1 MTRLVFDPWIP
12 WALWLPLALAAA
24 ALWCAYVVVS
34 RRRLVG
40 PRRSPILAMMAI
52 AVVIPL
58 LMLLNPVWVRE
69 LPPPAGKPLLTLLVD
84 RSLSMA
90 TSDGAQNQPRLT
102 VARRLAEAID
112 KDLQTRFDVEIKSFS
127 ETPAPTST
135 AALRDLTAS
144 GDLTDVASAVT
155 SSLADR
161 PRGQVVWVLSDGI
174 HNAGGGAGRLRQAA
188 EQARSMAVPIYA
200 TTIGGPAGARDL
212 EVSLPMPQEMAFV
225 GQQVLVHVTV
235 NQRGQIS
242 DRAQVRLLLDGEV
255 VDERQ
260 VGLTRDTA
268 TETTFR
274 VQQPKTGLFR
284 YEVVVAGVPGEVTEL
299 NNRTS
304 LVLRVIDEPV
314 RVLLLEGKPYWDTKF
329 LVRTLA
335 LDPSIELHSVVRM
348 TADRYMVRKMTRPE
362 TKSGDAGAAAGGA
375 DPKVPDAA
383 KADET
388 KADAG
393 TAPPTVKQADD
404 AQRPIGVRE
413 DAWEIARGEQ
423 HWLDD
428 PQQLAKFQVVIL
440 GRNAE
445 AFVTDEA
452 LVQLKKWLRQGDGSL
467 VCFRG
472 PPTSQIGDRLGELLP
487 VRWSQQNE
495 SRFQVQFTT
504 TGQALRWFSLTESD
518 NALSQLPSLARTAL
532 PERPKPLAVVL
543 ASAAAGSASA
553 DGQPTP
559 AITFQPYGGGRVVVV
574 EGAGMWRWA
583 ILPPGEQD
591 HDQLYG
597 ELWRSMMRWL
607 VANVGLLP
615 TQRVSLRSDKT
626 SFSGLE
632 SATATLLVRDAR
644 DFGQTPQIRL
654 QSANGEPVLVRA
666 IPSGEDLHQFR
677 LDFGKLPEGRYT
689 ARVEGARSD
698 EVAAGTAFDVVDNL
712 RERLDVAARPDLMQ
726 LLAEGS
732 GGTVIAGQEAADLL
746 AGFDKH
752 QASTMPRR
760 LQQTV
765 AWDRWWVLTGLLM
778 LWGMTWAI
786 RRRGGLV

>member
-12 WALWLPLALAAA
+12 WALWSPLALAAVG
-24 ALWCAYVVVS
+24 LWCAYVLVS

-40 PRRSPILAMMAI
+40 PRRKLVLTLMAF
-52 AVVIPL
+52 AVAIPL
-58 LMLLNPVWVRE
+58 LVLLNPVWVRE

-84 RSLSMA
+84 RSSSMA
-90 TSDGAQNQPRLT
+90 TTDGANNQTRLA
-102 VARRLAEAID
+102 VARKLAESLE
-112 KDLQTRFDVEIKSFS
+112 KDLGTRFDVELKTFS
-127 ETPAPTST
+127 DSPTATS
-135 AALRDLTAS
+135 AESLRREKPDGDVTDL
-144 GDLTDVASAVT
+144 ASAVIA
-155 SSLADR
+155 SLTDR
-161 PRGQVVWVLSDGI
+161 PRGQAIWLLSDGV
-174 HNAGGGAGRLRQAA
+174 HNAGGGASRLRQAA
-188 EQARSMAVPIYA
+188 EQARTMAVPIYA
-200 TTIGGPAGARDL
+200 TTIGGPTGARDL

-235 NQRGQIS
+235 NQRGQVT

-268 TETTFR
+268 TETTFK
-274 VQQPKTGLFR
+274 VQQSRTGLYR
-284 YEVVVAGVPGEVTEL
+284 YEVVVAGVPDEVTDL
-299 NNRTS
+299 NNRAS

-348 TADRYMVRKMTRPE
+348 TPDRYMVRKMTRPE
-362 TKSGDAGAAAGGA
+362 TTSSENSGEAGNIQGVNA
-375 DPKVPDAA
+375 
-383 KADET
+383 
-388 KADAG
+388 
-393 TAPPTVKQADD
+393 APPE
-404 AQRPIGVRE
+404 QRPVGARD

-428 PQQLAKFQVVIL
+428 PKQLSRFQVVIL

-445 AFVTDEA
+445 TFVSDEA

-495 SRFQVQFTT
+495 SRFQVQFTS
-504 TGQALRWFSLTESD
+504 TGQSLRWFSLTETD
-518 NALSQLPSLARTAL
+518 GALSQLPSLARTAL

-543 ASAAAGSASA
+543 AAAASAGSSG
-553 DGQPTP
+553 DTPTP

-615 TQRVSLRSDKT
+615 TQRVSLRADKT
-626 SFSGLE
+626 SFTGIE
-632 SATATLLVRDAR
+632 PATATLLVRESS
-644 DFGQTPQIRL
+644 DFGQTPQVRL
-654 QSANGEPVLVRA
+654 QGGSGDPVIVKA

-677 LDFGKLPEGRYT
+677 LDFGKLPEGHYT
-689 ARVEGARSD
+689 AKVEGTRSD
-698 EVAAGTAFDVVDNL
+698 EVAGGTAFDVVGNL

-726 LLAEGS
+726 LLAEAS
-732 GGTVIAGQEAADLL
+732 GGTVIAGEDPASLL
-746 AGFDKH
+746 ARFDQH

-765 AWDRWWVLTGLLM
+765 AWDRWWVLAGLLI
-778 LWGMTWAI
+778 LWGTTWAI

>member
-12 WALWLPLALAAA
+12 WALWSPLALAAA
-24 ALWCAYVVVS
+24 GLWCAYVVVS

-40 PRRSPILAMMAI
+40 PRRSLVLALMAG
-52 AVVIPL
+52 AVAIPL

-84 RSLSMA
+84 RSSSMA
-90 TSDGAQNQPRLT
+90 TADAVQNQSRLV
-102 VARRLAEAID
+102 VARKLAD
-112 KDLQTRFDVEIKSFS
+112 TLGQDLQTRFDVEWKTFA
-127 ETPAPTST
+127 ETPTLSSADV
-135 AALRDLTAS
+135 LRDVTPG
-144 GDLTDVASAVT
+144 GDLTDLATAVT
-155 SSLADR
+155 ASLSDR
-161 PRGQVVWVLSDGI
+161 PRGQAIWVLSDGI
-174 HNAGGGAGRLRQAA
+174 HNVGAAAARLREAA
-188 EQARSMAVPIYA
+188 EQARTMAVPIYA
-200 TTIGGPAGARDL
+200 TTIGGATGARDL

-235 NQRGQIS
+235 NQRGLVT
-242 DRAQVRLLLDGEV
+242 DRAKVQLLLDGEI

-268 TETTFR
+268 TETTFK
-274 VQQPKTGLFR
+274 VQQSKTGLFR
-284 YEVVVAGVPGEVTEL
+284 YEVVVNGIADEVTDL
-299 NNRTS
+299 NNRAS

-335 LDPSIELHSVVRM
+335 LDPSIELQSVVRM
-348 TADRYMVRKMTRPE
+348 TTDRYMVRTMARP
-362 TKSGDAGAAAGGA
+362 
-375 DPKVPDAA
+375 DPSAQLRDDNGREPEKPATAEVQGVNVPA
-383 KADET
+383 T
-388 KADAG
+388 G
-393 TAPPTVKQADD
+393 
-404 AQRPIGVRE
+404 QRPVGARE
-413 DAWEIARGEQ
+413 DTWEIARGEQ

-428 PQQLAKFQVVIL
+428 PQQLSRFQVVIL
-440 GRNAE
+440 GRDAE

-495 SRFQVQFTT
+495 SRFQVQFTSS
-504 TGQALRWFSLTESD
+504 GQSLRWFSLTESD
-518 NALSQLPSLARTAL
+518 GTLSQLPSLARTAL

-543 ASAAAGSASA
+543 AAAASGNSG
-553 DGQPTP
+553 DGTPTP

-615 TQRVSLRSDKT
+615 TQRVSLRADKT
-626 SFSGLE
+626 AFTGME
-632 SATATLLVRDAR
+632 SATATLLVRDTR
-644 DFGQTPQIRL
+644 DFGQAPQIRL
-654 QSANGEPVLVRA
+654 QTAKGEPVIVKA
-666 IPSGEDLHQFR
+666 IPSGEDLQQFR
-677 LDFGKLPEGRYT
+677 VDFGKLPEGRYT
-689 ARVEGARSD
+689 AKVEGTRSD
-698 EVAAGTAFDVVDNL
+698 EVAGGTAFDVVGNL

-732 GGTVIAGQEAADLL
+732 GGTVIAGEDPGSLL
-746 AGFDKH
+746 ARFDQH

-778 LWGMTWAI
+778 LWGVTWAI

>member
-12 WALWLPLALAAA
+12 WALWSPIALTAVG
-24 ALWCAYVVVS
+24 LWCAYVVVS

-40 PRRSPILAMMAI
+40 PRRKLVLALMAV
-52 AVVIPL
+52 AVAIPL

-84 RSLSMA
+84 RSSSMA
-90 TSDGAQNQPRLT
+90 TTDGAGNQARLS
-102 VARRLAEAID
+102 VAGKLAETLA
-112 KDLQTRFDVEIKSFS
+112 KDLGTRFDVEVKTFS
-127 ETPAPTST
+127 ELPTSAST
-135 AALRDLTAS
+135 ESLRDEKPNGDVTDLATAVTAS
-144 GDLTDVASAVT
+144 LT
-155 SSLADR
+155 DR
-161 PRGQVVWVLSDGI
+161 PRGQAIWLLSDGI
-174 HNAGGGAGRLRQAA
+174 HNAGGGASRLRQAA
-188 EQARSMAVPIYA
+188 EQARTMAVPIYT

-235 NQRGQIS
+235 NQRGYVT
-242 DRAQVRLLLDGEV
+242 DRAQVRLLLNGEM

-260 VGLTRDTA
+260 VGLTRDTT
-268 TETTFR
+268 TETTFK
-274 VQQPKTGLFR
+274 VQQSKTGLFR
-284 YEVVVAGVPGEVTEL
+284 YEVVVAGVPDEVTDL
-299 NNRTS
+299 NNRAS

-348 TADRYMVRKMTRPE
+348 TQDRYMVRKMTRPDSTLNE
-362 TKSGDAGAAAGGA
+362 NSDQATKPAA
-375 DPKVPDAA
+375 DSP
-383 KADET
+383 
-388 KADAG
+388 G
-393 TAPPTVKQADD
+393 TNAVSTE
-404 AQRPIGVRE
+404 QRPIGARD

-428 PQQLAKFQVVIL
+428 PKQLSRFQVVIL

-445 AFVTDEA
+445 TFVSDEA

-504 TGQALRWFSLTESD
+504 TGQSLRWFSMTEAD
-518 NALSQLPSLARTAL
+518 GTLSKLPTLARTAL

-543 ASAAAGSASA
+543 AAAASGGSS
-553 DGQPTP
+553 DTPTP

-591 HDQLYG
+591 HDQVYG

-615 TQRVSLRSDKT
+615 TQRVSLRADKT
-626 SFSGLE
+626 SFTGME
-632 SATATLLVRDAR
+632 SATATLLVRDSS
-644 DFGQTPQIRL
+644 DFGQTPQVRL
-654 QSANGEPVLVRA
+654 QGGAGDPVIVKA

-689 ARVEGARSD
+689 AKVEGTRSD
-698 EVAAGTAFDVVDNL
+698 EVAGGTAFDVVGNL

-726 LLAEGS
+726 LLAEAS
-732 GGTVIAGQEAADLL
+732 GGTVIAGEDNASLL
-746 AGFDKH
+746 ARFDQH

-765 AWDRWWVLTGLLM
+765 AWDRWWVLAGLLI
-778 LWGMTWAI
+778 LWGTTWAI